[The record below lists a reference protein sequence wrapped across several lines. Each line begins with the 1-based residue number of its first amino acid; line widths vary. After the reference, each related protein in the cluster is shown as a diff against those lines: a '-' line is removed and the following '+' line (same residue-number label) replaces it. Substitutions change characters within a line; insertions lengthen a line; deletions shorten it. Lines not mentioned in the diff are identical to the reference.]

1 MNSIIKNNDF
11 YHKYKNYTILTFIV
25 YYFSCALLYAKPLL
39 VTETPSSLTIK
50 SEPTLL
56 SSRNP
61 RAGLSDTGELV
72 TRNIMFTLQSVF
84 DSNGNILSA
93 LTGDSSQ
100 NTQLALAPLF
110 YPSPFRITEGSHLY
124 LKFSDSDASGEI
136 ELRIYD
142 MRANEI
148 YRAQKMAMGHHLR
161 FKFSADELGHAN
173 MPAGVYFFL
182 VLHNGK
188 VLTTASGAIAG
199 KGKFAILP

>member
-1 MNSIIKNNDF
+1 MNSIINKVEL
-11 YHKYKNYTILTFIV
+11 YYKYKYYTRFTFIV
-25 YYFSCALLYAKPLL
+25 YCFYSALLYAKPLL
-39 VTETPSSLTIK
+39 VTVTPNSLTIK
-50 SEPTLL
+50 SAPTLL
-56 SSRNP
+56 SHRNP

-72 TRNIMFTLQSVF
+72 TRNIMFNLQSIY
-84 DSNGNILSA
+84 DKNWDPLRG

-110 YPSPFRITEGSHLY
+110 YPSPFRITEGSNLY
-124 LKFSDSDASGEI
+124 LKFSDPDASGEI

-148 YRAQKMAMGHHLR
+148 YRAQKSAMGHHLR
-161 FKFSADELGHAN
+161 FKFSNDELGHTN

-188 VLTTASGAIAG
+188 VLTTAGGAIAG

>member
-1 MNSIIKNNDF
+1 MNSIINEIDLH
-11 YHKYKNYTILTFIV
+11 YKYKYCIILTLIV
-25 YYFSCALLYAKPLL
+25 YYFSSSVLYAKPLL
-39 VTETPSSLTIK
+39 VTETPNSLTIK
-50 SEPTLL
+50 SEPRLL
-56 SSRNP
+56 SHRNP

-72 TRNIMFTLQSVF
+72 TRNIMFNLQSIF

-93 LTGDSSQ
+93 LKGGSSQ

-124 LKFSDSDASGEI
+124 LKFSDPDASGEI

-148 YRAQKMAMGHHLR
+148 YSAKKSAVGHHLR

-182 VLHNGK
+182 VLHNGN
-188 VLTTASGAIAG
+188 VLTASDGAIAG